1 MKQENGKVENSK
13 NICDSFFEKSF
24 CQNNF
29 SSSLAM
35 PYGPGRTSLL
45 LQPVRAYY
53 VSLFG
58 GLSSVYEPRESA
70 AMSNWQS

>member
-1 MKQENGKVENSK
+1 MISVHDDKRLLQDVP
-13 NICDSFFEKSF
+13 D
-24 CQNNF
+24 
-29 SSSLAM
+29 L
-35 PYGPGRTSLL
+35 TTLL

-70 AMSNWQS
+70 AMSNWQDWGETKAQTI